1 MNLNKT
7 STGYKLQQKIKAI
20 EKYLNKEASQ
30 YEIARE
36 FKVDQKT
43 ISRWVQNKEKLIA
56 LMQSENEKQ
65 KTEAIT

>member
-1 MNLNKT
+1 MNLDKAINFFLQAMESKNNNKR
-7 STGYKLQQKIKAI
+7 YKLQQKIRAV

-43 ISRWVQNKEKLIA
+43 ISRWVQTKKN
-56 LMQSENEKQ
+56 
-65 KTEAIT
+65 